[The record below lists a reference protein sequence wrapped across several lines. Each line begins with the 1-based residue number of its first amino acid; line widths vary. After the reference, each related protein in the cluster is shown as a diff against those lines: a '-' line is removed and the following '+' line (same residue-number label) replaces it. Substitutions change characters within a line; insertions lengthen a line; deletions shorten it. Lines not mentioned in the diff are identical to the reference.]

1 MLLFAKRGVFLLQCS
16 IHAVLYILL
25 PLTSLVFAQI
35 AFLVPVNN
43 CLSPLSCLLCLHTKC
58 VTHCPFSFC
67 QLRQEL
73 CTYLW
78 STIRNSTFSLSPTHQ
93 LCISNTIT
101 VRKDF
106 KTPSHGKCPLGGY
119 PPPPPP
125 GGLRT
130 RFFCKVS
137 EKNLTDKGGTPPPL
151 TDAKSKKFSPQAA
164 FFGVFH
170 PKNTVF
176 DPKS

>member
-1 MLLFAKRGVFLLQCS
+1 MFFAAYFFPAVFVISPAEGVVGGVKAQIGQFPYIVSFLASLDLK
-16 IHAVLYILL
+16 LYI
-25 PLTSLVFAQI
+25 
-35 AFLVPVNN
+35 
-43 CLSPLSCLLCLHTKC
+43 
-58 VTHCPFSFC
+58 
-67 QLRQEL
+67 REG
-73 CTYLW
+73 
-78 STIRNSTFSLSPTHQ
+78 
-93 LCISNTIT
+93 
-101 VRKDF
+101 F

-119 PPPPPP
+119 PPPPP

-151 TDAKSKKFSPQAA
+151 TDAKSKNFSPQAA